1 LLLISVLLGV
11 VPLSPILPPPGSAVA
26 GDAGRLAGVL
36 HLDQVAPGVGS
47 AAIEVGEAIDQRFV
61 CMPGMVPAGS
71 VSSATVRIMTDDGR
85 KARIV
90 GIFDRAAPTYEQV
103 GVEFFGPPGRRLAE
117 RAQLRPGE
125 RVLDLGCGRGASLFP
140 AAEAV
145 GPDGEVVGL
154 DLAPAMLA
162 RTAAEADRRGL
173 GWVRVRQGDAERPD
187 EPEGSFDAVVAGFVV
202 YFLDDPAAAV
212 ARWGRLLRPG
222 GRLVLSTFTERSAAE
237 IATFAAAAGAVRP
250 FQPPAEPGDH
260 DDGPPPDEIYTAA
273 WLRGLF
279 DDSGL
284 TDVDTVEITQRSV
297 FASPEV
303 VWDFVLSAGGRPML
317 ERIPPEHRPAAR
329 TALAEAVAPHLRQPD
344 GTYARTTGFRLT
356 RARRPR

>member
-1 LLLISVLLGV
+1 MAIHGAASHTVPATGATLCRMPGV
-11 VPLSPILPPPGSAVA
+11 VAA
-26 GDAGRLAGVL
+26 GYNR
-36 HLDQVAPGVGS
+36 
-47 AAIEVGEAIDQRFV
+47 
-61 CMPGMVPAGS
+61 
-71 VSSATVRIMTDDGR
+71 SATVWIMTDEGR

-103 GVEFFGPPGRRLAE
+103 GVELFGPPGRQLAAL
-117 RAQLRPGE
+117 AQLRPGE

-145 GPDGEVVGL
+145 GPRGEVVGL
-154 DLAPAMLA
+154 DLAPEMVA

-173 GWVRVRQGDAERPD
+173 AWVRVRQADAERPD
-187 EPEGSFDAVVAGFVV
+187 EPEGRFDAVIAGFVV
-202 YFLDDPAAAV
+202 FFLDDPAAAV

-237 IATFAAAAGAVRP
+237 QAAFAAVVDAVRR
-250 FQPPAEPGDH
+250 FQPPS
-260 DDGPPPDEIYTAA
+260 GPPDRDSGPPDEIYTTA
-273 WLRGLF
+273 WLCGLF
-279 DDSGL
+279 AGSGL
-284 TDVDTVEITQRSV
+284 TDVDIVEIIQRSV

-303 VWDFVLSAGGRPML
+303 FWDFVLSAGGRPVL

-344 GTYARTTGFRLT
+344 GTYARTTGIRLT
-356 RARRPR
+356 RARRPA